1 MQARRGGWR
10 LWRQPAALACAQAS
24 SARALRKLKT
34 PGMHAGAAGRLTVV
48 AATSRPHALDPAL
61 RRPGRLDRE
70 VIVPIP
76 SAAARRAILA
86 LHAARLPL
94 AADVDLAR

>member
-1 MQARRGGWR
+1 M
-10 LWRQPAALACAQAS
+10 
-24 SARALRKLKT
+24 
-34 PGMHAGAAGRLTVV
+34 

-70 VIVPIP
+70 VVVPIP

-94 AADVDLAR
+94 AADVDFAR